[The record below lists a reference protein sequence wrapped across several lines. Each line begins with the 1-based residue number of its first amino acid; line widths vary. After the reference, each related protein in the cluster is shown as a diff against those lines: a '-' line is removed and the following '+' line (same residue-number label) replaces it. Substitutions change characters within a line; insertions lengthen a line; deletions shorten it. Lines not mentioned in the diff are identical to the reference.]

1 MVITTCY
8 LIPEKPT
15 EGKTENKWG
24 GNMKVLGKKKNT
36 DYITE
41 VYKQVLMF
49 KFV

>member
-15 EGKTENKWG
+15 EGKTENKRG
-24 GNMKVLGKKKNT
+24 GNMTVLGKKNT